1 MEYLLE
7 VSLLVGLAMM
17 VDAAP
22 FIPNDFTDKITDAIN
37 YYNMESESKSL
48 FKLLE
53 DKDINNLNHSKK
65 IETIII
71 VIQETVCLKSQYL
84 SRESCPFKNGG
95 EVRECIVSIDKS
107 DLSVASNV
115 RCETMSDSVGNGPDK
130 VESRFNVTQLSK
142 QNRILPLKV
151 PKKIA
156 CLGCIISLLPGS
168 QQH

>member
-7 VSLLVGLAMM
+7 VSLLVGLAVM

-37 YYNMESESKSL
+37 YYNMESQSKSL

-84 SRESCPFKNGG
+84 SHGSCPFKNGG
-95 EVRECIVSIDKS
+95 EVRKCIVSIDKS

-115 RCETMSDSVGNGPDK
+115 RCENMSDSVGNGPDK

-142 QNRILPLKV
+142 KNRRLP
-151 PKKIA
+151 PKKSA
-156 CLGCIISLLPGS
+156 CLGCIISILPGS

>member
-130 VESRFNVTQLSK
+130 CRQMQSTSNHDGNMTT
-142 QNRILPLKV
+142 N
-151 PKKIA
+151 
-156 CLGCIISLLPGS
+156 PGNK
-168 QQH
+168 HRKDREGTKMLIRPVR